1 MNRRTVLSGSGVA
14 FYNAVTGCVDRGS
27 SDGPTNLGDE
37 GLTVGDTIDP
47 YLDEHFRN
55 DQHVIIPAGE
65 YFLENPGVLSGSK
78 DGTTLLEGEG
88 RGEEAILK
96 TGDDQMIFVDVYTK
110 GGSLTLRHITFSGVA
125 DGGRIAA
132 YASEGNG
139 KTRLVNVNRPDG
151 AVDGGNRTTGIF
163 VPIEHSGTVD
173 LINCRVENFS
183 DNGVYASTPSVEG
196 GGRGSVHVYGGLY
209 KNNNISNVRL
219 GSDTSSFIDGTAVH
233 DGGAPIASDSS
244 ENRQNIWVRENG
256 EEITISNVD
265 VYHVLDV
272 GPPIAITPQYPSGS
286 GKIVDTRIRNDGSD
300 KSILCSKTAALES
313 KWSTKNVHIT
323 GTGNLAN
330 EIDEAACTGEE
341 CETPTDEA
349 RWYE

>member
-14 FYNAVTGCVDRGS
+14 FCNAVTGCVDRGS

-55 DQHVIIPAGE
+55 DQHVIIPR
-65 YFLENPGVLSGSK
+65 GVLPRKPWRIERFERRNHASRRRR
-78 DGTTLLEGEG
+78 

-151 AVDGGNRTTGIF
+151 AVDGGIARPG
-163 VPIEHSGTVD
+163 
-173 LINCRVENFS
+173 
-183 DNGVYASTPSVEG
+183 Y
-196 GGRGSVHVYGGLY
+196 
-209 KNNNISNVRL
+209 
-219 GSDTSSFIDGTAVH
+219 SF
-233 DGGAPIASDSS
+233 
-244 ENRQNIWVRENG
+244 R
-256 EEITISNVD
+256 
-265 VYHVLDV
+265 
-272 GPPIAITPQYPSGS
+272 
-286 GKIVDTRIRNDGSD
+286 
-300 KSILCSKTAALES
+300 
-313 KWSTKNVHIT
+313 
-323 GTGNLAN
+323 
-330 EIDEAACTGEE
+330 
-341 CETPTDEA
+341 
-349 RWYE
+349 